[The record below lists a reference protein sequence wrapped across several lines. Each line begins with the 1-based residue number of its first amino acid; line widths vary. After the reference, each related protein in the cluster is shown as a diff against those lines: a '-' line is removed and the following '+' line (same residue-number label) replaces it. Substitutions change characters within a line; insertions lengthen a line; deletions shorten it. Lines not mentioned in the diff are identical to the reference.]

1 MLLNE
6 RLPDVENEIMTPF
19 MQSLVGNNILIL
31 SFQFGQAKSG
41 AKIKI
46 FMRIKKEIVR
56 IDVFGY
62 QA

>member
-1 MLLNE
+1 
-6 RLPDVENEIMTPF
+6 

-56 IDVFGY
+56 IDVSGY
-62 QA
+62 QAQETASIASSTEGI